1 MIKLHDNFIGKRR
14 LIPNLFNINAFLYIT
29 LMPIVIIASSGVEV
43 NRHQT
48 NKNEIT
54 NFFDKEVE
62 DRQGIEQFLENS
74 RKESEQGVVGKGA
87 VQALEISENELEG
100 KTSELNSINTN
111 SLESRGQ
118 EERAKEENNYYDQLE
133 VDYNDH
139 KIINHKKDIDKIA
152 DANERLMSRLIEG
165 LRDLEI
171 DCKTVKGNVEIE
183 PEYHLEIEKEHFK
196 DVTYNQH
203 ICEEL
208 RNRYNCSDTLTLTCK
223 VKGIQWGEW
232 QDKEIHVPGAELINF
247 GKEIFWI
254 HRTAPRCFEYKL
266 SLHKA
271 PYTKE
276 NSNSAPDPYHV
287 LSMREFLAAKH
298 NATIDN
304 ISTKM
309 KGSWYGGIFSIS
321 GWNIGGRGLGSK
333 DYSWNTYVINYQY
346 REGNPACFDWQETWS
361 EKCALK

>member
-1 MIKLHDNFIGKRR
+1 MKRLSHMILAATFLILLLVGQAEFCMASETR
-14 LIPNLFNINAFLYIT
+14 LPP
-29 LMPIVIIASSGVEV
+29 M
-43 NRHQT
+43 QKK
-48 NKNEIT
+48 NKNEVT
-54 NFFDKEVE
+54 DFFPKEVKDKVE
-62 DRQGIEQFLENS
+62 IEQMMEESRINAAKGVE
-74 RKESEQGVVGKGA
+74 RKEALTLLPDSGQIAGK
-87 VQALEISENELEG
+87 SSELEG
-100 KTSELNSINTN
+100 MNQSEAEQKGLQLRAEDN
-111 SLESRGQ
+111 EYWSRAHVNYKDLQ
-118 EERAKEENNYYDQLE
+118 VIRHKEDVDDIAKASEKL
-133 VDYNDH
+133 
-139 KIINHKKDIDKIA
+139 IARLFDKLK
-152 DANERLMSRLIEG
+152 ELG
-165 LRDLEI
+165 V
-171 DCKTVKGNVEIE
+171 DCKQKKGEREIE
-183 PEYHLEIEKEHFK
+183 PELYIEIEREKQKE
-196 DVTYNQH
+196 VTYDKH
-203 ICEEL
+203 LCEYL
-208 RNRYNCSDTLTLTCK
+208 RNKYNCRDTLSLTCK

-254 HRTAPRCFEYKL
+254 HRTAPKCFEYKL

-276 NSNSAPDPYHV
+276 NSNSTPDPYHV

-321 GWNIGGRGLGSK
+321 GWKIGSRGLGSK

-361 EKCALK
+361 EKCTLE